1 MSASND
7 DPTPPVTPPT
17 LPQNDGLV
25 ERAEREAELAL
36 AREAYEYAPNASVPM
51 PMAASKTA
59 LFALT
64 ETIPWFE
71 GWLLNQGKCV
81 ADLTAWK
88 LKTKTQP
95 TMPDLAAY
103 ADVFVTYDTPEIVTT
118 WQDDRIFAAQR
129 LAGLNP
135 TSLVAVTPDGA
146 GPTLATLR
154 RRFGTALTDATL
166 VPFFGAGATLER
178 VVADGRLFVSDYA
191 ALGDITADADAP
203 GWQAGQKLV
212 APIALFARTGDGASL
227 DPVAIALGQNRTY
240 FARDERTAA
249 GDERWA
255 MAKIFV
261 QSADYNY
268 NQLINHLAFTHL
280 LEESI
285 CLAMHRRLSHQ
296 HPLYRLLVNH
306 FTALLEINQ
315 IGVLT
320 LISKTGIISQILEG
334 GLGGSLDLIRNEYGN
349 WTFDALDFPAQI
361 ASRGTNDAATLPYYP
376 FRDDGMLVWNL
387 LGNYID
393 DYLALYYTS
402 DDDVA
407 RDYELAG
414 FAGQL
419 AGTTDAGVGRVP
431 GFPST
436 IETLDQLRETIRRI
450 VWMAG
455 PQHAAVNYPQIDFST
470 FVPNMSGATFA
481 PPADAAVDATG
492 LLAFLAPKTITEA
505 QVHTSYALAG
515 YQYDRLL
522 DYTLC
527 PADGSQALV
536 TKYFGI
542 LNTSIAPTIVQ
553 RNVERA
559 ATPGLLAY
567 PYLLPANIPNSTS
580 V

>member
-1 MSASND
+1 MSASSS
-7 DPTPPVTPPT
+7 DPTPPVAPPT

-71 GWLLNQGKCV
+71 GWLLNQGKTV
-81 ADLTAWK
+81 ADISAWK
-88 LKTKTQP
+88 LKTKSQP
-95 TMPDLAAY
+95 TMPDIASY

-118 WQDDRIFAAQR
+118 WQDDRVFAAQR

-135 TSLVAVTPDGA
+135 TSLVAVTPETLGTVA
-146 GPTLATLR
+146 G
-154 RRFGTALTDATL
+154 RFGPALTDAAL
-166 VPFFGAGATLER
+166 EPFFGAGATLAG
-178 VVADGRLFVSDYA
+178 VVAEGRLFVSDYA
-191 ALGDITADADAP
+191 ALGAITADADAP

-212 APIALFARTGDGASL
+212 APIALFARTGDGPSL
-227 DPVAIALGQNRTY
+227 DPVAIGLGPNQTY

-306 FTALLEINQ
+306 FAALLEINQ

-334 GLGGSLDLIRNEYGN
+334 GLGGSLDLIRNEYAN

-361 ASRGTNDAATLPYYP
+361 AKRGTSDPAALPYYP
-376 FRDDGMLVWNL
+376 FRDDGSLVWTL
-387 LGNYID
+387 LGNYLD
-393 DYLALYYTS
+393 EYLALYYTS

-419 AGTTDAGVGRVP
+419 AGTIDSGVGLVP
-431 GFPST
+431 GFPSAV
-436 IETLDQLRETIRRI
+436 ETREQLREVIRRI

-455 PQHAAVNYPQIDFST
+455 PQHAAVNYPQIDYAT
-470 FVPNMSGATFA
+470 FVPNMSGATYA

-492 LLAFLAPKTITEA
+492 LLAFLAPKAETEA

-522 DYTLC
+522 DYALC
-527 PADGSQALV
+527 PTDGSQALV
-536 TKYFGI
+536 TKYFG
-542 LNTSIAPTIVQ
+542 LLSGTVTQTIVQ

-559 ATPGLLAY
+559 ATPGLLTY
-567 PYLLPANIPNSTS
+567 SYLLPANIPNSTS